1 MRPIDPVELSAFLDG
16 ELPAARADEV
26 RAALAQDPLLR
37 QSYEQLVAL
46 DADWKARASAAMFRP
61 RVRMAVNWV
70 PGRFLTAAAVIGL
83 LGFRIAL
90 KAQPPLVEAALEALL
105 LALVIG
111 WGLRRIIRATDAD
124 RNRLTLATD
133 F

>member
-1 MRPIDPVELSAFLDG
+1 
-16 ELPAARADEV
+16 
-26 RAALAQDPLLR
+26 
-37 QSYEQLVAL
+37 
-46 DADWKARASAAMFRP
+46 
-61 RVRMAVNWV
+61 MAVNWV

-90 KAQPPLVEAALEALL
+90 KAQPPLVETSLEALL